1 MPNINLTE
9 AELKVAV
16 ELLEREAAEL
26 HEEIHRTDNHD
37 YREEL
42 KAEEIVLK
50 GLLHKLVAPA

>member
-1 MPNINLTE
+1 MPNINLTD
-9 AELKVAV
+9 AELKVAA

-42 KAEEIVLK
+42 KAEETVLK
-50 GLLHKLVAPA
+50 EVLRKFVDAK